1 MDQMGV
7 IAALQELFSP
17 LDALAFG
24 VFLLAIFG
32 YSRVIGSPWAV
43 RHDSL
48 VGVVQRQ
55 RVLWLRNMGRRDNRN
70 LDVILLS
77 TLSQGNAFFAS
88 TTAIAIGGVAA
99 LLGSG
104 ERAQQI
110 MERLPLVVPSPP
122 ALWECKLLL
131 IMAIFIFAFF
141 KFAWAFR
148 LSHYCSIMIGATP
161 ILTADNGSVCDDHA
175 ERTAAVV
182 GLAGDHANS
191 GLRAFYYAFAVLA
204 WFFNPVVFMAATL
217 WVLGILVRRDFFSRS
232 RRLIAGGALPGQEAR

>member
-1 MDQMGV
+1 MGV
-7 IAALQELFSP
+7 VATLQSLFTL
-17 LDALAFG
+17 LDACAFG
-24 VFLLAIFG
+24 FFLLSMVG
-32 YSRVIGSPWAV
+32 YTFLIGSPWAAT
-43 RHDSL
+43 HDSL

-70 LDVILLS
+70 LDVLLLS
-77 TLSQGNAFFAS
+77 SLSQGNAFFAS

-104 ERAQQI
+104 EHAQQI
-110 MERLPLVVPSPP
+110 LERLPLVAPSPA
-122 ALWECKLLL
+122 ALWECKMLL

-161 ILTADNGSVCDDHA
+161 ILTADNGPKCDDHA
-175 ERTAAVV
+175 DRTAAVV

-204 WFFNPVVFMAATL
+204 WFFSPLAFILATL
-217 WVLGILVRRDFFSRS
+217 WVAGILVRRDFFSRS
-232 RRLIAGGALPGQEAR
+232 RRLIAGDSVAKVLGRA